1 MMVRVG
7 RPCRSAAILM
17 IAMGVGGAGWS
28 GRALAQTA
36 SPTPAANQTV
46 PTGTPPEVDDPT
58 MLDPS
63 APLAPLPE
71 IGVAW
76 PDLATAPG
84 DPAGVMAATVDAAAE
99 RRYHWKVEGIDSA
112 GALVR
117 QRFEQLS
124 SLDNNDGE
132 PANAAQLDRRA
143 REDAALLTNLLR
155 GAGYYDAQVVTRIEP
170 GDQPTV
176 VLEATPGNLY
186 RFAGVTLAGVQ
197 AAGDKA
203 APLEKAFGIKP
214 GDPVD
219 ADTIVAGEA
228 KLKAAVGEEGFPFAK
243 VGDPQIVVDRAAR
256 TATLDLSV
264 DPGSSRRYG
273 RIVMANDKLF
283 DARHVQDI
291 ARFQPGQPYDSAG
304 LDDLRR
310 ALVQTGL
317 VSSVDVKPVPGDT
330 PDTVNI
336 AVALEPAPPHT
347 IAGELGYGTGEGASA
362 TINWTDR
369 NFFPPEGAL
378 TLRSVLGTREQL
390 GAVVF
395 RRNNF
400 QGRDRVLTAQFS
412 AAHILRDAYEA
423 KTLSLSGGLER
434 QTNIFFQKTWTWSL
448 GAELLTSDERDVIET
463 TGEPR
468 RRTFFIGALPT
479 SLNYDGSDDL
489 LNPTRG
495 FRLGGRLS
503 PEVSLQG
510 SVFGYT
516 RTQIDASLYHP
527 FGERVVLA
535 ARTRLGTILGAPR
548 DQIAPSRRFYAG
560 GGASVRGY
568 GFQAI
573 GPRDA
578 NNDPIGGRSLA
589 EFSIE
594 ARVRTFGN
602 FGIVPFLDAGNISTT
617 PLPRLTGLRFGTGL
631 GVRYY
636 SNFGPIRLDVGTP
649 LNPQKGDSRV
659 AVYVSLGQAF

>member
-7 RPCRSAAILM
+7 RPRRSAAIICL
-17 IAMGVGGAGWS
+17 AMGLGGAGWP
-28 GRALAQTA
+28 ALAAAQVA
-36 SPTPAANQTV
+36 SPT
-46 PTGTPPEVDDPT
+46 TPPTQTIPGSDLPDDPT

-84 DPAGVMAATVDAAAE
+84 DPMATMTATVDAAAE
-99 RRYHWKVEGIDSA
+99 RRYRWRVEGID
-112 GALVR
+112 GTGELVR

-124 SLDNNDGE
+124 TLDANDGE

-143 REDAALLTNLLR
+143 REDAQLLTNLLR
-155 GAGYYDAQVVTRIEP
+155 GAGYYDAQVTTRIEP
-170 GDQPTV
+170 GNEPTV
-176 VLEATPGNLY
+176 LLEAVPGNLY
-186 RFAGVTLAGVQ
+186 RFAGVTLDGVK

-203 APLEKAFGIKP
+203 APLEKAFGIRP

-228 KLKAAVGEEGFPFAK
+228 RLKAVVGEEGFPFAK

-264 DPGSSRRYG
+264 DPGSPRRYG

-283 DARHVQDI
+283 DAKHVQEI
-291 ARFQPGQPYDSAG
+291 ARFSPGQPYDSAG

-330 PDTVNI
+330 PETVNV

-362 TINWTDR
+362 TVNWTDR
-369 NFFPPEGAL
+369 NLFPPEGAL

-448 GAELLTSDERDVIET
+448 GAELLTSDERDVIES
-463 TGEPR
+463 TGQPR

-495 FRLGGRLS
+495 FRLGGRIS

-527 FGERVVLA
+527 FGDRVVLA

-594 ARVRTFGN
+594 ARVRTFGH
-602 FGIVPFLDAGNISTT
+602 FGVVPFLDAGNISTS

>member
-7 RPCRSAAILM
+7 RPRRSAAIICL
-17 IAMGVGGAGWS
+17 AMGLGGAGWP
-28 GRALAQTA
+28 AMAAAQVT
-36 SPTPAANQTV
+36 SPAAPTTTQTI
-46 PTGTPPEVDDPT
+46 PGSNLPDDPT

-84 DPAGVMAATVDAAAE
+84 DPLATMTATVDAAAE
-99 RRYHWKVEGIDSA
+99 RRYHWRVDGID
-112 GALVR
+112 GTGDLVR
-117 QRFEQLS
+117 RRFEQLS
-124 SLDNNDGE
+124 TLDANDGE

-143 REDAALLTNLLR
+143 REDAQLLTNLLR
-155 GAGYYDAQVVTRIEP
+155 GAGYYDAQVTTRIEP

-176 VLEATPGNLY
+176 LLEAVPGNLY
-186 RFAGVTLAGVQ
+186 RFAGVTLDGVK

-214 GDPVD
+214 GDPVN

-228 KLKAAVGEEGFPFAK
+228 RLKTVVGEEGFPFAK

-264 DPGSSRRYG
+264 DPGSPRRYG

-283 DARHVQDI
+283 NAKHVQEI
-291 ARFQPGQPYDSAG
+291 ARFSPGQPYDSAG

-317 VSSVDVKPVPGDT
+317 VSSVDVKPVPGDA

-369 NFFPPEGAL
+369 NLFPPEGAL

-448 GAELLTSDERDVIET
+448 GAELLTSDERDVIES
-463 TGEPR
+463 TGQPR

-495 FRLGGRLS
+495 FRLGGRIS

-527 FGERVVLA
+527 FGDRVVLA

-594 ARVRTFGN
+594 ARVRTFGH
-602 FGIVPFLDAGNISTT
+602 FGVVPFLDAGNISTS